1 MLQSLPHMLF
11 QTVEQSPDKDALRI
25 RKQDQLETFSY
36 RQFGQ
41 AVRETAAGLAQM
53 GINRGDRLAILSD
66 NRPEWTITD
75 FAAFCVHAIV
85 VPVYTTLP
93 ANQIAYILENAGV
106 RIIFVDSAAQLEKL
120 KEIREHLP
128 QLTFICTFD
137 PLDSEFQT
145 LASIQELGRQSLT
158 ETPDFVETSI
168 RDITPDETCTILYT
182 SGTTGP
188 PKGVMLSH
196 AGFLENIHG
205 TVQRIRVESHYVFLS
220 FLPLSHLYERL
231 AGHWCAIQGGATI
244 HYSRGIE
251 HVVDDLAEAHP
262 HVLISV
268 PRLYEKVMARV
279 YDKVQQSSLIKRKL
293 FNWAFRNGNRYRDAL
308 EQGTPEGLLRLK
320 QKIAERLVF
329 RKIRARFGRNLCL
342 PVSGG
347 APLSPETLRFFRNLG
362 LFIHEGYGMTETHLI
377 IALTPPGRMKPG
389 SCGKPLD
396 NVQVRIAPDGE
407 VLVKGPTL
415 MKGYYQSPELTRD
428 VLDKEGWLHT
438 GDIGHVDEDG
448 YLYLTDRKKN
458 IIVTAGGKNVAP
470 APIEGVIKKSPYI
483 EEICLVGDKRK
494 FISALVVPDFES
506 LAARFR
512 GDGVFFRDHKEMAG
526 DQAVHDFLW
535 SEVDHHQSGFA
546 RYEKVKKIVV
556 LEEPFTIERGELTP
570 SLKVKRNVVEKHYQH
585 RIEACYSN

>member
-1 MLQSLPHMLF
+1 MVHSLPDMLF
-11 QTVEQSPDKDALRI
+11 QTVNQFPEKDALRI
-25 RKQDQLETFSY
+25 RRHDQLYTLNY
-36 RQFGQ
+36 RQFGL
-41 AVRETAAGLAQM
+41 AVRETAAGLASM
-53 GINRGDRLAILSD
+53 GINRGDRVAILSD

-75 FAAFCVHAIV
+75 FAAFCVHAVV

-106 RIIFVDSAAQLEKL
+106 RIIFVDSPVQLEKVRQ
-120 KEIREHLP
+120 IRDQLP
-128 QLTFICTFD
+128 QLEFICTFE
-137 PLDSEFQT
+137 PLDAEFQD
-145 LASIQELGRQSLT
+145 LEAIQEIGRERISRQ
-158 ETPDFVETSI
+158 PDFVEASI
-168 RDITPDETCTILYT
+168 KEIAPDEICSILYT

-205 TVQRIRVESHYVFLS
+205 TIQRIRVESHYVFLS

-279 YDKVQQSSLIKRKL
+279 HDTVQQSSLVKRKL
-293 FNWAFRNGNRYRDAL
+293 FEWAFRNGDRYREIL
-308 EQGTPEGLLRLK
+308 ESGMPDWPLHFRQN
-320 QKIAERLVF
+320 IAEKLVF
-329 RKIRARFGRNLCL
+329 NKIRRRFGRNLCL

-347 APLSPETLRFFRNLG
+347 APLSPETLRFFRTLG

-377 IALTPPGRMKPG
+377 IALTPPGKMKPG

-396 NVQVRIAPDGE
+396 NIQVQIADDGE

-415 MKGYYQSPELTRD
+415 MKGYYQSAELTRD
-428 VLDKEGWLHT
+428 VIDDDGWLHT
-438 GDIGHVDEDG
+438 GDIGHFDQDG

-470 APIEGVIKKSPYI
+470 APIEGAIKKSPYI

-494 FISALVVPDFES
+494 FISALVVPDFDS
-506 LAARFR
+506 LTARFE
-512 GDGVFFRDHKEMAG
+512 GNGVVFKNPTTMVS
-526 DQAVHDFLW
+526 DQTVHDFLW
-535 SEVDHHQSGFA
+535 SEVEKHQSEFA
-546 RYEKVKKIVV
+546 RYEQVKKIAI
-556 LEEPFTIERGELTP
+556 LPEPFTIERGELTP
-570 SLKVKRNVVEKHYQH
+570 SLKVKRNVVETHYQTL
-585 RIEACYSN
+585 IQALYSN